1 MTPDEEFASMP
12 SDDTLRSLPSR
23 HATIRATTVK
33 PGDGLRAP
41 IPGHYTTMDIDGLQG
56 LMLSVDESEQAFAKR
71 TQEMQQKRVSKLLD
85 FCKQQLYQDRARII
99 IQIH

>member
-1 MTPDEEFASMP
+1 
-12 SDDTLRSLPSR
+12 
-23 HATIRATTVK
+23 
-33 PGDGLRAP
+33 
-41 IPGHYTTMDIDGLQG
+41 

-99 IQIH
+99 IQIQ